1 MLKVQNLT
9 KIYGGGT
16 SEVVAV
22 NHLNFTVKSGEF
34 ISITGKSG
42 CGKSTLLHLIAG
54 LDRPT
59 EGSIFYEDKDIC
71 AMNFDRLAEFRR
83 RKIGMIYQFY
93 NLLPVLTVEENIA
106 LPIRLDGRKP
116 DANKM
121 KEILSLLGL
130 IEKRKFLPNQLSGG
144 QQQRV
149 AIGRALIISPTL
161 ILADEPTGNLDKKNS
176 KDIINHLQ
184 MLNKEYGQTI
194 LLVTHDEQIAN
205 NAGRK
210 IIMSD
215 GKIIEDINL
224 L

>member
-9 KIYGGGT
+9 KIYGNDT
-16 SEVVAV
+16 SEVIAV
-22 NHLNFTVKSGEF
+22 NHVNFTVQDSEF

-59 EGSIFYEDKDIC
+59 EGSIFYNDMDIC

-83 RKIGMIYQFY
+83 RKIGIIYQFY
-93 NLLPVLTVEENIA
+93 NLLPVLTVEENIT
-106 LPIRLDGRKP
+106 LPIRLDGKKP
-116 DANKM
+116 DPNKV
-121 KEILSLLGL
+121 KEILSLLDL
-130 IEKRKFLPNQLSGG
+130 TEKKKFLPNQLSGG

-149 AIGRALIISPTL
+149 AIGRALIISPAL

-176 KDIINHLQ
+176 NEVIHHLQ

-205 NAGRK
+205 SAGRK
-210 IIMSD
+210 IVMSD
-215 GKIIEDINL
+215 GEIIEDINL
-224 L
+224 Q

>member
-9 KIYGGGT
+9 KIYGSGT

-83 RKIGMIYQFY
+83 RKIGIIYQFY

-184 MLNKEYGQTI
+184 MLNKEYRQTI